1 MKALALARLF
11 LLISVAISIVYFS
24 YKALSQDYI
33 GTLAGHIYFA
43 KVDGEQQTGKWA
55 GIAGVVSGTLEES
68 PYSFGY
74 VPIDTA
80 TIYTATFPGE
90 NFPKNKYYF
99 MATIENI
106 TFNLTKVENV
116 TIDDLEEFG
125 IFNQTNFPIFHPDY
139 YIYSDNPKNTFC
151 CYKEDIM
158 VGGEW
163 FSAFVIT
170 LKQDTKY
177 YLLKYRV
184 DNDREIPLFLVYYS
198 DYTGYDGNAYNF
210 QFMLPIGKTYY
221 FYMISK
227 EPAYKLTTWIDSQQ
241 RTSFEQTALTYNLT
255 VRVTNLYTGFPEAN
269 KSVIVFEENGNNIF
283 IPKRL
288 SGIISRGY
296 SVATTDSNGVVQF
309 IVAPTEYPTID
320 DYSIGVGIYSET
332 TTEIIRRMNLTVAN
346 SLSIE
351 RIKKTFSPSNLL
363 DNAKVTINAMNQI
376 ISSLYK
382 WANEERRA
390 YVYQLVY
397 NVDTGSYYFR
407 NLSDYQTYPN
417 ATVKTGAPNVF
428 TVRLEDSSGSP
439 VNGYVMVREKNGY
452 LLFGPTYNPPEI
464 SEKINQH
471 DLFFIPPDTQFIITP
486 TSYGDANS
494 EITIEIY
501 DSAKRKIGSVP
512 LEIDKSLEPR
522 TGGISFQ
529 DDAMKVVIN
538 AMNSVG
544 SSLYY
549 SLN

>member
-11 LLISVAISIVYFS
+11 LLISIVISIVYFS

-43 KVDGEQQTGKWA
+43 RVDGEQQTGRWA
-55 GIAGVVSGTLEES
+55 GIVGTTSGYLEES

-74 VPIDTA
+74 IPIDSA
-80 TIYTATFPGE
+80 TIYTATFPGS
-90 NFPKNKYYF
+90 NFPKDKYYYV
-99 MATIENI
+99 ATIENI
-106 TFNLTKVENV
+106 TFNLTRVENV
-116 TIDDLEEFG
+116 TISDLEEFG
-125 IFNQTNFPIFHPDY
+125 IFNQSNFPVFHPDY
-139 YIYSDNPKNTFC
+139 YVYSDNPKNTFC
-151 CYKEDIM
+151 CYKEDIL

-177 YLLKYRV
+177 YLLKYKL
-184 DNDREIPLFLVYYS
+184 NDTTEIPLFLVYYS
-198 DYTGYDGNAYNF
+198 DYTGYDGNSYNF

-227 EPAYKLTTWIDSQQ
+227 EPAYKLTVWIDGQQ
-241 RTSFEQTALTYNLT
+241 TTSFSQTALTYNLT
-255 VRVTNLYTGFPEAN
+255 VRVTDLYTGFPVEN
-269 KSVIVFEENGNNIF
+269 VSVIAFEENGNNIF

-288 SGIISRGY
+288 SGLISRGY
-296 SVATTDSNGVVQF
+296 SIARPDSNGVVQF
-309 IVAPTEYPTID
+309 IVAPTEYPTIN
-320 DYSIGVGIYSET
+320 DYSIGVGIYSPS
-332 TTEIIRRMNLTVAN
+332 TEEIVRRINLTVVN

-363 DNAKVTINAMNQI
+363 DNTKVAVNAMNQI

-382 WANEERRA
+382 WANEEQRA

-397 NVDTGSYYFR
+397 NVDTGSYYFL
-407 NLSDYQTYPN
+407 NLSDYKTYPN
-417 ATVKTGAPNVF
+417 VTVKTGAPNVF
-428 TVRLEDSSGSP
+428 TVRLEDHLGNS
-439 VNGYVMVREKNGY
+439 VNGYALVREKDGY

-464 SEKINQH
+464 SNKTNYHE
-471 DLFFIPPDTQFIITP
+471 LFYIPTDTQFIITP

-494 EITIEIY
+494 EITINIL
-501 DSAKRKIGSVP
+501 DTGKRKIGSVS
-512 LEIDKSLEPR
+512 LQIDKSLEPR
-522 TGGISFQ
+522 TGGIPFQ

-544 SSLYY
+544 YSLYY